1 MNKIILL
8 NLIILLVISVVKIL
22 NEGTHFPN
30 NLVALLLRMAI
41 VFVALTYCS
50 MMRRK
55 QQFIIQANRFWLN
68 NSTQSNTTTANWIN
82 EIILSS
88 SANSGSN
95 NNNLNNS
102 SNKTDEHL
110 ICEYKDQPPNYE
122 EALRC
127 PMPFIRSMSEEP
139 LTDDDPFTQITST
152 QTVITSLPTYS
163 LANSQLNSQSS
174 QSGNKFQV

>member
-1 MNKIILL
+1 M
-8 NLIILLVISVVKIL
+8 ISVVKIL
-22 NEGTHFPN
+22 SEGTHFPN
-30 NLVALLLRMAI
+30 NLVALLLRMSI

-68 NSTQSNTTTANWIN
+68 NSNQSNGSTTNWIN
-82 EIILSS
+82 EIILGT
-88 SANSGSN
+88 SANTNTSAISN
-95 NNNLNNS
+95 NYLNS

-127 PMPFIRSMSEEP
+127 PMPFVRSMSEEP
-139 LTDDDPFTQITST
+139 LTDPFTASSQAA
-152 QTVITSLPTYS
+152 ITSLPTYS
-163 LANSQLNSQSS
+163 LANSQLNNQTSVR
-174 QSGNKFQV
+174 NEK